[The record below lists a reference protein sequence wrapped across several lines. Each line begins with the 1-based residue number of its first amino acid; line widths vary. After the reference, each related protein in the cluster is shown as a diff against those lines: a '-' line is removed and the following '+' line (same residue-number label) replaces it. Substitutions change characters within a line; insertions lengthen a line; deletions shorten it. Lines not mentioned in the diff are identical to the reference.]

1 MVYFPVAPTILST
14 DPNNKKSVLVASQ
27 AVLTCT
33 AEGNPEPWY
42 EWLQQLPSGEVQK
55 RSSRA
60 DLVIE
65 DVGYGDQG
73 GYICLASNR
82 VGGGKREVQSGVVRL
97 EVAGAPQ
104 VVKKGK
110 EEVTGVLGQDV
121 QLEGQFCSDPVPVR
135 NTWEWGGVVLP
146 TGSQIDG
153 RYEAELVSDPDK
165 EDCYISRLVIRGLEV
180 GDGRTYILNVENI
193 HGRDSVPVILHVE
206 GANKKMIS

>member
-1 MVYFPVAPTILST
+1 MTYFSVAPAILST
-14 DPNNKKSVLVASQ
+14 DPRYKKSVLVGSK

-33 AEGNPEPWY
+33 AEGNPEPSY

-65 DVGYGDQG
+65 DVGYDDQG

-110 EEVTGVLGQDV
+110 EEVTGVIGSDV
-121 QLEGQFCSDPVPVR
+121 ELEGQFCSDPVPVR

-165 EDCYISRLVIRGLEV
+165 EDCYLSRLVIRGLEM
-180 GDGRTYILNVENI
+180 GDSRTYMLNVENI
-193 HGRDSVPVILHVE
+193 HGRGSLSVLLHIE
-206 GANKKMIS
+206 GTNINIIF